1 MSDVAIPDEQDL
13 IQRAISGD
21 IDAFGQLLALYQQ
34 PLINLAYRMLGNL
47 QEAEDATQE
56 AFIRA
61 FKNIERYDTGRSF
74 KTWIFSITSNHC
86 IDRLRKRRLTYV
98 SIDEPLPPHPA
109 LVGDDEND
117 PEKSLLDRERSLY
130 IQELLDTL
138 SPEYRAAVVLRYWY
152 ELSYAEIAEALD
164 TTESA
169 IKSRLFRARQALA
182 DAVEQE
188 PQSSNK

>member
-1 MSDVAIPDEQDL
+1 MSDEQALIDNAI
-13 IQRAISGD
+13 AGD

-61 FKNIERYDTGRSF
+61 FKNISTYDASRSF

-98 SIDEPLPPHPA
+98 SIDDPLPPHPA
-109 LVGDDEND
+109 LVGNEKND
-117 PEKSLLDRERSLY
+117 PEKSLLNQERSVY
-130 IQELLDTL
+130 IQQLLDTL
-138 SPEYRAAVVLRYWY
+138 NPEYRAAVILRYWY

-169 IKSRLFRARQALA
+169 IKSRLFRARQTLA
-182 DAVEQE
+182 DSLEHQE
-188 PQSSNK
+188 TQSKQ